1 MWVNIGFVV
10 LLVLALWLHL
20 RRFRRREAAAR
31 QAASQSRSA
40 AAAPRAQ
47 HPHIDVTHCI
57 GCGACARACPEG
69 DVLGVFNGKASLVNP
84 QRCIGHG
91 LCAEACPVG
100 AIQIVMAPP
109 SVSVDTP
116 RLSEELETTVPGLF
130 VAGELGGLALIKNA
144 VAQGRDCVDTLARR
158 LAGRAGGDRGVVDVC
173 IVGAGPAGLAAALRA
188 HERGLSYVTIEQDD
202 LGGSVAKYPRQK
214 LVLTSPF
221 ELPIYGAFKKLEI
234 TKEKLLDL
242 WAKVVRET
250 GLRVR
255 TAERVDQIERDEV
268 TGVFTIA
275 TSRSAHR
282 ARSVVLAIG
291 RRGTPN
297 KLGIPG
303 EERAKVMY
311 HLVDAASYQGK
322 RILVVGGGDSAVEAA
337 LGLALQRGNRVALSY
352 RREAFSRLKK
362 RNEDQVG
369 DAIRRRRLEV
379 LFQSRPVAVREASV
393 VLEVAGQSREL
404 PNDYVWVFAGGTPP
418 AEFLERIGV
427 AVGAQA
433 VAAGA

>member
-1 MWVNIGFVV
+1 MLVNVGFAI
-10 LLVLALWLHL
+10 LLVVALWVHL
-20 RRFRRREAAAR
+20 RRFRRREVAAR

-40 AAAPRAQ
+40 AAAPSAQ
-47 HPHIDVTHCI
+47 HPRIDVTHCI

-144 VAQGRDCVDTLARR
+144 VAQGRDCVDTLAQR
-158 LAGRAGGDRGVVDVC
+158 LGSGAGGDRAVVDVC

-188 HERGLSYVTIEQDD
+188 HERGLSYVMIEQDD

-214 LVLTSPF
+214 IVLTSPF

-255 TAERVDQIERDEV
+255 TGERVEHVRRDE
-268 TGVFTIA
+268 GGRIFTVETPRA
-275 TSRSAHR
+275 GYR
-282 ARSVVLAIG
+282 ARNVVLAIG

-297 KLGIPG
+297 KLGIRG

-337 LGLALQRGNRVALSY
+337 LGLALQRGNRVTLSY
-352 RREAFSRLKK
+352 RRDAFSRLKK

-369 DAIRRRRLEV
+369 DAVRRRRLE
-379 LFQSRPVAVREASV
+379 LLLQSRPVEVREASV
-393 VLEVAGQSREL
+393 VLDVAGERREL
-404 PNDYVWVFAGGTPP
+404 PNDYMWVFAGGTPP
-418 AEFLERIGV
+418 GAFLERIGI
-427 AVGAQA
+427 AVGPLA
-433 VAAGA
+433 VAAGI